1 MVRTGG
7 DKNASTPRWF
17 KLAHAVVA
25 ARKSSGDS
33 VADFM
38 VDEDDIFIRKSTCTL
53 HLAPPRESC
62 FMSVRYVSNVCR
74 SSVVEL
80 H

>member
-38 VDEDDIFIRKSTCTL
+38 VDEDDTFRKSAPCTL
-53 HLAPPRESC
+53 THPTGIVL
-62 FMSVRYVSNVCR
+62 YVIKTCV
-74 SSVVEL
+74 
-80 H
+80 